1 MHLDAKLLL
10 LRLLLF
16 YLLVMVADVGVVVV
30 FDTGGSVVV
39 VGFVQGGTAE
49 GPRVFAGRAHF
60 AMRTVVPSK
69 SCLS

>member
-1 MHLDAKLLL
+1 M
-10 LRLLLF
+10 
-16 YLLVMVADVGVVVV
+16 ADVGVVVV
-30 FDTGGSVVV
+30 DTRSVI

-49 GPRVFAGRAHF
+49 GPCVFAGRAHF